1 MKRSI
6 SSLFAVCIA
15 AASTAH
21 AQAPAGPPKVLMIYR
36 EEVKPARG
44 NQHTAVEAGFA
55 QVWSKAGA
63 QPYLAMTAVTGS
75 ATDALFI
82 SAYPSWEAVDKDM
95 AAFDKGSSTLE
106 FAALSKQEA
115 DLITN
120 AKQTLASYRED
131 LSYNADKISAMV
143 PHSRYAWIRTT
154 RVKPGHGPDFV
165 EMQKALIKAHSDAKM
180 DESWATFQVVGG
192 AQSGTF
198 ITFQF
203 SKTFAEV
210 EANNAAHKAMRD
222 AAGAEFAA
230 KMKKH
235 SEDDIAYDQSD
246 IFAFSPKMSYPSKE
260 FVAADAAF
268 WTPKAAAAPAKPVA
282 TKKEAKKP

>member
-1 MKRSI
+1 MKRSV

-15 AASTAH
+15 AASTAG

-44 NQHTAVEAGFA
+44 SQHAAVEASFA
-55 QVWSKAGA
+55 EVWSKAGA

-95 AAFDKGSSTLE
+95 AAFEKGASTPE
-106 FAALSKQEA
+106 FAAASKQES

-120 AKQTLASYRED
+120 ARQTLATFRED

-143 PHSRYAWIRTT
+143 PHARYAWIRTT
-154 RVKPGHGPDFV
+154 RVKPGHGADFA
-165 EMQKALIKAHSDAKM
+165 EMQKALIKAHTDAKV

-192 AQSGTF
+192 VQSGTF
-198 ITFQF
+198 LSFQF

-210 EANNAAHKAMRD
+210 EASDAAHKAMRD
-222 AAGAEFAA
+222 AAGAEYAA

-235 SEDDIAYDQSD
+235 AEDDIAYDQSD
-246 IFAFSPKMSYPSKE
+246 VYAFSPKMSHPSKA
-260 FVAADAAF
+260 FTAADPAF
-268 WTPKAAAAPAKPVA
+268 WTPKAAAAHAKPAA